1 VKLLRVLQDRQYQR
15 VGESATR
22 TTHARIIAATNV
34 DLRGALRHGRMR
46 EDLYYRLCVVPIEVP
61 PLRDRREDIPPLT
74 LSLLNRV
81 TAQHGL
87 MRRVSPQAILFKTM
101 LTNVRLFENTV
112 QQLQSATDFIQDA
125 QPILRDGMSRIVAM
139 NQSLQEKGYFQAA
152 AAGLR
157 VGDAMIRSHSAEDW
171 QQVETSI
178 PQLIG
183 LLRELTR
190 PEVLQAL
197 EAIVHGFG
205 RVQATMDVNKSILT
219 IVRDLNSADARR
231 GVAILV
237 EFLKVVGSHAAP
249 AGRGES
255 PTSLR

>member
-1 VKLLRVLQDRQYQR
+1 MSAVLLEQDRIAELDR
-15 VGESATR
+15 KLDFIVEELASLRRLRDSAQDF
-22 TTHARIIAATNV
+22 AADISLVAKNAMQEGVEAFGTA
-34 DLRGALRHGRMR
+34 DLRPG
-46 EDLYYRLCVVPIEVP
+46 EIV
-61 PLRDRREDIPPLT
+61 
-74 LSLLNRV
+74 
-81 TAQHGL
+81 GL
-87 MRRVSPQAILFKTM
+87 IKAM
-101 LTNVRLFENTV
+101 LTNARLFENAI
-112 QQLQSATDFIQDA
+112 QQLQSAADFIQDA

-139 NQSLQEKGYFQAA
+139 NQSLQDKGYFRAA

-171 QQVETSI
+171 QQVEASI

-205 RVQATMDVNKSILT
+205 RVQATMDVNKSVLT
-219 IVRDLNSADARR
+219 IARDLNSADARR

-237 EFLKVVGSHAAP
+237 EFLKVVGAHAAP
-249 AGRGES
+249 ADREKS
-255 PTSLR
+255 SAATSLR